1 MDGSNASRTTDNPCA
16 AAEQPA
22 ATVTPHESRLSL
34 TRGQRLLAGTTA
46 AAVLASGVN
55 ALVQLAKVLI
65 QG

>member
-1 MDGSNASRTTDNPCA
+1 MDSSNASRTTDHPGA

-22 ATVTPHESRLSL
+22 AVATPHESRLSL
-34 TRGQRLLAGTTA
+34 TRGQRLLAGATA